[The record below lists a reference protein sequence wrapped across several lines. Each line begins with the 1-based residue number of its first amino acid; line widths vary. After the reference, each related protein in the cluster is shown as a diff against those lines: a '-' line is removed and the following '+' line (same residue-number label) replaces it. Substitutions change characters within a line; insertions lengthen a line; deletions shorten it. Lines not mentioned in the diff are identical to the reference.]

1 MRPNETNMT
10 LATEKGG
17 HVSGFRGIVQEFVAI
32 CQAPSLIDRVPL
44 DGILEDPGSFLRYRQ
59 SRPSLLLSLETF
71 ALNRWHA
78 CNVFILYQL

>member
-44 DGILEDPGSFLRYRQ
+44 DGILEDPGSPKKVMEKRHRKNEGGLK
-59 SRPSLLLSLETF
+59 
-71 ALNRWHA
+71 
-78 CNVFILYQL
+78 